1 MNQSWEFLDNET
13 GYPVRESGYSKAPK
27 RVEVMDEDGDECD
40 DEPLDEEDAFYMV
53 AQDLREVW
61 DDLTLVATQ
70 VQGQDETLT
79 KYLVNA
85 ANSLKAAIHQAERR
99 AAPVGGQDPSE

>member
-1 MNQSWEFLDNET
+1 MDRSWEFLDGDAE
-13 GYPVRESGYSKAPK
+13 YPVSKGTK
-27 RVEVMDEDGDECD
+27 RVEILDEEDGDMCD
-40 DEPLDEEDAFYMV
+40 DEPLDEEDAYYMI

-70 VQGQDETLT
+70 VTGQDAVLE
-79 KYLVNA
+79 KYLLASANA
-85 ANSLKAAIHQAERR
+85 LKAAIHQAERR

>member
-1 MNQSWEFLDNET
+1 MNQSWEFLDDET
-13 GYPVRESGYSKAPK
+13 GYPIKESGYDKAPK
-27 RVEVMDEDGDECD
+27 RVEIMDEDGDECD

-70 VQGQDETLT
+70 VHGQDDTLE
-79 KYLVNA
+79 KYLISA